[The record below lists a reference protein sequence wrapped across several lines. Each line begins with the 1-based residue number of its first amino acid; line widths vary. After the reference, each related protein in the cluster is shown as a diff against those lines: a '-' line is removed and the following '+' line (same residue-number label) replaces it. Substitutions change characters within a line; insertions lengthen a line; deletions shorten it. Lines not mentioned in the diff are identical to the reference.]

1 MYNDKYRNIKLYCF
15 YGNGDFMDIC
25 FDYKGN
31 KSFRLMNIYERL
43 QHGEHLSK
51 SELASDYSVSE
62 KTIQRDIDDIRAYLS
77 ETHIYDRDISIKYDK
92 TLNRYYLQDNSQ
104 STLSSDEVLAL
115 YKILL
120 ENCSLPKEKL
130 SEIIAKIS
138 CILPTADRQII
149 NNDIVKNLQNY
160 SPVNVPSDITLK
172 VWEFT
177 KYAQNNTAFLVS
189 YSFPN
194 NGKHYYI
201 VFPVAVIYSK
211 NTFYLIAFTKENDK
225 FPTIFNI
232 NEIISIKQLTAESIP
247 NTDLEQIENFKKF
260 LKENNTLELKEIKFE
275 FKGNIVWIMSKFPTA
290 ELMYE
295 KNQIYTIRTLFCHDS
310 TVEWLTSNGDIIS
323 IV

>member
-1 MYNDKYRNIKLYCF
+1 
-15 YGNGDFMDIC
+15 MDIC

-92 TLNRYYLQDNSQ
+92 TLNRYYLQDSSQ
-104 STLSSDEVLAL
+104 NTLSGDEVLVL

-130 SEIIAKIS
+130 TELINKIS
-138 CILPTADRQII
+138 CLLPTADRQII
-149 NNDIVKNLQNY
+149 NNDISRNLENY
-160 SPVNVPSDITLK
+160 FSVNVLSDITLK
-172 VWEFT
+172 VWEFS
-177 KYAQNNTAFLVS
+177 KYAQNNNILLIS
-189 YSFPN
+189 YLFPN

-211 NTFYLIAFTKENDK
+211 NIFYLIAFTKDNNK
-225 FPTIFNI
+225 FPTVFNI
-232 NEIISIKQLTAESIP
+232 NEIASIKQLTSGSIP
-247 NTDLEQIENFKKF
+247 NTDTEQIESFRDI
-260 LKENNTLELKEIKFE
+260 LKDKNSFELKEVKFE

-295 KNQIYTIRTLFCHDS
+295 KNKIYTVKTLFCHDS
-310 TVEWLTSNGDIIS
+310 TIEWLKSNNDIIS
-323 IV
+323 II

>member
-1 MYNDKYRNIKLYCF
+1 
-15 YGNGDFMDIC
+15 MDIC

-92 TLNRYYLQDNSQ
+92 TLNRYYLQDSSQ
-104 STLSSDEVLAL
+104 NTLSGDEVLVL

-120 ENCSLPKEKL
+120 QNCSLPKEKL
-130 SEIIAKIS
+130 SEIINKIS
-138 CILPTADRQII
+138 CILPTSDRQII
-149 NNDIVKNLQNY
+149 NNDIAKNLENY
-160 SPVNVPSDITLK
+160 SPINVPSDITLK

-177 KYAQNNTAFLVS
+177 KHSQNNNALLIS

-194 NGKHYYI
+194 KGKHYYI
-201 VFPVAVIYSK
+201 IFPVAVIYNK

-225 FPTIFNI
+225 FPTIFNV
-232 NEIISIKQLTAESIP
+232 NEILSIKQLATESIP
-247 NTDLEQIENFKKF
+247 NTDFEQIENFKNL
-260 LKENNTLELKEIKFE
+260 LKDNNLFELKEIKFE

-295 KNQIYTIRTLFCHDS
+295 KNKIYTIKTLFCHDS
-310 TVEWLTSNGDIIS
+310 TLEWLKSNSDIIS
-323 IV
+323 IINF

>member
-1 MYNDKYRNIKLYCF
+1 
-15 YGNGDFMDIC
+15 MDIC

-92 TLNRYYLQDNSQ
+92 TLNRYYLHDDSQ
-104 STLSSDEVLAL
+104 NMLSGDEALAL
-115 YKILL
+115 CKILL
-120 ENCSLPKEKL
+120 ENCSLPKEKI
-130 SEIIAKIS
+130 SDIIKKIS
-138 CILPTADRQII
+138 CILPVSDRQII
-149 NNDIVKNLQNY
+149 NNDLTESLENY
-160 SPVNVPSDITLK
+160 SPVNVLSDITLK

-177 KYAQNNTAFLVS
+177 KYVQNNTTLLIS

-194 NGKHYYI
+194 NSKHYYI
-201 VFPVAVIYSK
+201 VFPVAVIYNK
-211 NTFYLIAFTKENDK
+211 NTFYLIAFTKDNHK

-232 NEIISIKQLTAESIP
+232 NEIISIKQLTTESIP
-247 NTDLEQIENFKKF
+247 NMDTEQIENFKNL
-260 LKENNTLELKEIKFE
+260 LKDNNLFELKEIKFE

-295 KNQIYTIRTLFCHDS
+295 KNKIYTIKTLYCHDS
-310 TVEWLTSNGDIIS
+310 TVEWLKSNSDIIS
-323 IV
+323 IINF